1 MRRQST
7 NPSPRETRRHPDTTV
22 VDHAWCLVVAL
33 ARGKQ
38 HHGRCCGGQG
48 APPRWNACRPSGG
61 TVLLALS
68 WIEHLG
74 QPWLPSSAWLEFV
87 GGEQVP
93 WPSSLARGP
102 YGWAQVGTFATT
114 GLLIAALAVAV
125 RDELPHRRASSF
137 AVVLLALLGVAL
149 LLAAFGLCRC

>member
-1 MRRQST
+1 MEAKALHRAGT
-7 NPSPRETRRHPDTTV
+7 L
-22 VDHAWCLVVAL
+22 AGLLV
-33 ARGKQ
+33 G
-38 HHGRCCGGQG
+38 
-48 APPRWNACRPSGG
+48 PFF
-61 TVLLALS
+61 LLSVGLNTWAS
-68 WIEHLG
+68 LG
-74 QPWLPSSAWLEFV
+74 YLHQLGWEFV

-102 YGWAQVGTFATT
+102 YGWAQVATFVIT
-114 GLLIAALAVAV
+114 GLLIVILAVAV